1 MGANW
6 VHGEEGNVVYE
17 IAASACEINTDVH
30 TLQSSSLGD
39 DVEFGF
45 EDTSRITKKQRL
57 EAFELFEEV
66 NQLAEKELPASD
78 IKSYGEYFTTK

>member
-17 IAASACEINTDVH
+17 IAAAAGEINTDIH
-30 TLQSSSLGD
+30 TLQSSGLGD

-45 EDTSRITKKQRL
+45 EDSSRITKKQRL

-66 NQLAEKELPASD
+66 NNLAEKELPASD
-78 IKSYGEYFTTK
+78 IKSYGKYVTTK